1 MPIDFVE
8 CREVL
13 FRGIMEGLRSQEADI
28 RATERDAR
36 GESLVNGISLDL
48 APWHGGVGLSLRLQ
62 SDPRR
67 GDGRYNSAD
76 WDYFDFVSGQTCA
89 ALRTAG
95 AYIRDIYLSEGQ
107 EGPLGLAH
115 LIFLA
120 GAEALLDERVAEYLR
135 SLDIDAPIVRERF
148 QDHVFEYIVTDPDG
162 TVRANYCEIV
172 VANRWTA
179 RLMAAR

>member
-1 MPIDFVE
+1 MAIDFVE

-13 FRGIMEGLRSQEADI
+13 FRGIMEGLRSCETEI
-28 RATERDAR
+28 RAIERDAR
-36 GESLVNGISLDL
+36 GDSLVNGISLDL
-48 APWHGGVGLSLRLQ
+48 TPWHGGIGLAFRLQ
-62 SDPRR
+62 SDPRN
-67 GDGRYNSAD
+67 DNSAD
-76 WDYFDFVSGQTCA
+76 WDYFEFVSGQTCA
-89 ALRTAG
+89 ALRTAA
-95 AYIRDIYLSEGQ
+95 AYIRDVYRSEGQ

-135 SLDIDAPIVRERF
+135 SLDIDAPVVRERF